1 VELSAKAEASE
12 GGEGMNTILV
22 LLFATLRAATPLLL
36 AALGGIFSERSGV
49 VNIALEGIILMGA
62 WAAVYFAWLTGNPWM
77 GVLGAIIVGL
87 AVAGIHA
94 VVSIHYRAN
103 QVVSG
108 VAINLLAAGFTEF
121 MVTRLTQVTWEDVK
135 KIPNIFGLN
144 PFVYVSLILVA
155 VSHFMLYRT
164 AWGLRLRA
172 VGEHPKA
179 ADTVGISVPRMRYWG
194 VLLSGVLG
202 GLAGASLS
210 VGLLSRFTLGMSSG
224 RGFIAL
230 GAVIFG
236 RWNPVGALWACLL
249 FGVADA
255 LQTMVQMAGIHI
267 PSQFLAMA
275 PYIITMLAL
284 VGLVGRSRAPAASG
298 TPYDKAH

>member
-1 VELSAKAEASE
+1 
-12 GGEGMNTILV
+12 MTTILV

-77 GVLGAIIVGL
+77 GVVGAMIVGL

-94 VVSIHYRAN
+94 VLSIRYRAN

-121 MVTRLTQVTWEDVK
+121 MVTKLTQVTWENVE

-144 PFVYVSLILVA
+144 LFVYVALILVVVA
-155 VSHFMLYRT
+155 HFVLFRT

-230 GAVIFG
+230 GAVSFG

-249 FGVADA
+249 FGAADA
-255 LQTMVQMAGIHI
+255 LQTMVQIAGINI
-267 PSQFLAMA
+267 PSQFLGMA